1 MPYSCRIFRKR
12 LTSQDGFALL
22 AAIMAVMIMIAVG
35 FFALTVT
42 SQDIRISSRLI
53 GERKAFSAA
62 EAGVNEVSRTL
73 NPQSLAAISGK
84 KIDATRDPSAEF
96 DASIPIRDT
105 AHPTLIIPGSDL
117 SKAYAG
123 AIFRTTVTGRDTTY
137 NTESTIDVGVAYAPS
152 PADTQQGA
160 L

>member
-1 MPYSCRIFRKR
+1 MPYSCRIFKKC

-22 AAIMAVMIMIAVG
+22 AAIMAVMIMVAVG
-35 FFALTVT
+35 FFALTMT

-62 EAGVNEVSRTL
+62 EAGVNEVCRTL
-73 NPQSLAAISGK
+73 NPQSLTAISGR

-137 NTESTIDVGVAYAPS
+137 NTEAGIDVGVAYAPS